1 MNQLQQI
8 EDYKKQIYRKIPATP
23 PTKSRCIDILDVSIE
38 DYLVSCP
45 DANFED
51 IVCTFGQPDE
61 VVKQYM
67 QEIDPEEIRNHKRKR
82 LLCWVIP
89 LAIFLIL
96 VCVFL
101 TIGYFYIIKQEPGYI
116 VESPAEDAMSE
127 YEVFE
132 GLEN

>member
-1 MNQLQQI
+1 MNQMQQI
-8 EDYKKQIYRKIPATP
+8 EDYKKQIYRKIPATT
-23 PTKSRCIDILDVSIE
+23 PTKSRCIDILDVSIQ

-61 VVKQYM
+61 VVKQYI
-67 QEIDPEEIRNHKRKR
+67 QEINPEEIRNHKRKR

-96 VCVFL
+96 VCIFL
-101 TIGYFYIIKQEPGYI
+101 TVGYFYIIERDPGYI
-116 VESPAEDAMSE
+116 VESSGINTSSLNDFIES
-127 YEVFE
+127 FE
-132 GLEN
+132 N